1 MTNSKKDEPL
11 ILITND
17 DGFEAKGIQIL
28 TQIALQFGNV
38 VVVAPDGPRSGQSCA
53 ITPRDPLYITE
64 HKTSSDKLRLF
75 SINGTPTDCVK
86 LSIHEILTEKPD
98 LLLSGINHGSNSA
111 ISVIYSGT
119 MGAVFEGCVQHIPS
133 IGFSLCSHLPDADF
147 SVSIPVIEKITR
159 LALQKSLPEGVCLNV
174 NIPAT
179 EKLNGI
185 RICEQAKGYWTE
197 EFVRKRDESGRTFLQ
212 LAGYFENEEP
222 NNTATDEWALAN
234 GYASVVPCKIDK
246 TARLLLPQFE
256 QWLGND

>member
-86 LSIHEILTEKPD
+86 LSIHEILTEK
-98 LLLSGINHGSNSA
+98 L
-111 ISVIYSGT
+111 
-119 MGAVFEGCVQHIPS
+119 
-133 IGFSLCSHLPDADF
+133 
-147 SVSIPVIEKITR
+147 
-159 LALQKSLPEGVCLNV
+159 
-174 NIPAT
+174 
-179 EKLNGI
+179 
-185 RICEQAKGYWTE
+185 
-197 EFVRKRDESGRTFLQ
+197 
-212 LAGYFENEEP
+212 
-222 NNTATDEWALAN
+222 
-234 GYASVVPCKIDK
+234 
-246 TARLLLPQFE
+246 
-256 QWLGND
+256 